1 MTMEMR
7 LKREILVKMAKPTTL
22 SKLSKRACSRLCDN
36 QTNQIDGRKK
46 L

>member
-7 LKREILVKMAKPTTL
+7 LNRKISVKMAKSTTQN
-22 SKLSKRACSRLCDN
+22 KLSKRACSRLCNN